1 MSIVPPANKMQSDTK
16 TDSTSSSSVTENRPR
31 QKLDDGVGPL
41 YHRTYTIVVES
52 SWAHA
57 LTVMRQFQS
66 NLNDFSPK
74 SMCRFEKT
82 KGDEDALDTGDE
94 FQIHITGPWNGH
106 VRVAASCETSF
117 TLATLEGHMEAGE
130 IRFGIEPVTDTFVRF
145 KIESFAK
152 SKDAIVDFIYD
163 KIPIAKFLQTEM
175 WRSVC
180 GSVAERLRA
189 EQTDGPTGEVFA
201 VEVKTERRD
210 EETGQWMQ
218 M

>member
-1 MSIVPPANKMQSDTK
+1 MSIVPPPKKLQSDATFN
-16 TDSTSSSSVTENRPR
+16 STSSSADCEGRPR
-31 QKLDDGVGPL
+31 QQLDDGVGPL
-41 YHRTYTIVVES
+41 YHRSYTVVVES

-74 SMCRFEKT
+74 TMCRFEKT
-82 KGDEDALDTGDE
+82 KGDEHALDTGDE
-94 FQIHITGPWNGH
+94 FQIHITGPWNGP

-130 IRFGIEPVTDTFVRF
+130 IRFSIEPVTDTFVRF
-145 KIESFAK
+145 KVESFAK

-163 KIPIAKFLQTEM
+163 KIPIAKFFQTEM

-189 EQTDGPTGEVFA
+189 ERNDGPTGEVFA